1 MKSYR
6 LNFIYLS
13 VFVFSVFSC
22 NNDKTENDKTNEEAT
37 IPPLKYQITDTLA
50 HDTRAFTEGLEFV
63 NNKLYE
69 STGSPDD
76 STKSIIGIVQKPGIL
91 EQKVLLDAKYFG
103 EGMTILKGKVYQLT
117 YKDQLGF
124 VYEYPSFKKITEFKY
139 NSLEGWGLTN
149 DGTYLIMSDG
159 TPTIT
164 FINPN
169 GFGVEKTI
177 NVKSNGYGQTDVNE
191 LEYVNGF
198 IYANIWQTNKIIKID
213 AKNGEI
219 VASADLSALKNYV
232 SSIYPKSLEMNGIA
246 YDSISKDFYITG
258 KMWPKLFKLKFE

>member
-1 MKSYR
+1 MGA
-6 LNFIYLS
+6 
-13 VFVFSVFSC
+13 VFSC
-22 NNDKTENDKTNEEAT
+22 NTNKTENGKAKEEL
-37 IPPLKYQITDTLA
+37 PVLSLKFQIIDTLS
-50 HDTRAFTEGLEFV
+50 HDVRAFTEGLEFV

-69 STGSPDD
+69 STGSPDEN
-76 STKSIIGIVQKPGIL
+76 TKSIIGVVSNSGDL
-91 EQKVLLDAKYFG
+91 DQKVLLDKKYFG

-124 VYEYPSFKKITEFKY
+124 VYEYPSFKEITKFKY
-139 NSLEGWGLTN
+139 NSSEGWGLTN

-169 GFGVEKTI
+169 GFGFEKTI
-177 NVKSNGYGQTDVNE
+177 NVKSNGYGQPNVNE

-213 AKNGEI
+213 AKSGEI
-219 VASADLSALKNYV
+219 VASADLSSLKNYV
-232 SSIYPKSLEMNGIA
+232 SSIYPKSMEMNGIA
-246 YDSISKDFYITG
+246 YDSISKEFYITG
-258 KMWPKLFKLKFE
+258 KMWPKLFKLKFQ

>member
-1 MKSYR
+1 MR
-6 LNFIYLS
+6 RNCLNFICFT
-13 VFVFSVFSC
+13 VFVSLVFSC
-22 NNDKTENDKTNEEAT
+22 NTDKNENNQAEEEPT
-37 IPPLKYQITDTLA
+37 VPSLKFQIIDTLS
-50 HDTRAFTEGLEFV
+50 HDVRAFTEGFEFV

-76 STKSIIGIVQKPGIL
+76 TTKSIIGIVSKSGIL
-91 EQKVLLDAKYFG
+91 DQKVLLDKKYFG

-169 GFGVEKTI
+169 GFGAEKTI
-177 NVKSNGYGQTDVNE
+177 NVKSNGYGQTNVNE

-213 AKNGEI
+213 AKSGEI

-232 SSIYPKSLEMNGIA
+232 SNIYPKSLEMNGIA
-246 YDSISKDFYITG
+246 YDSTSKDFYITG
-258 KMWPKLFKLKFE
+258 KMWPKLFKLKLQ